1 MNIELTEFAKEG
13 LMKCG
18 RKRGV
23 RDDFKFMVQATRRM
37 EVPLIEMGRTY
48 EGHVWGVGLGD

>member
-13 LMKCG
+13 LMKFG

-23 RDDFKFMVQATRRM
+23 RDGFKFTVQAIRRV
-37 EVPLIEMGRTY
+37 EVPLTEMGRTY
-48 EGHVWGVGLGD
+48 EGHIWGAGLGD